1 MKTITKILD
10 EELAMN
16 KEELLKEYKNVYGE
30 DAKDVFFSPGR
41 INVIGEHTD
50 YNGGHVFP
58 AAISLGV
65 YGVYGPREDNKVRLY
80 SGNVDGDIVEFDL
93 DDSSVEKDDRFWT
106 NYFKGMLTYLK
117 ERADG
122 DKINHGFNLYIKAT
136 LPSGSGLS
144 SSAAIEMLMGIILK
158 DEFNLDVDRVTLAKL
173 GQKTENEFVGLNSGI
188 MDQFACIMGKKDNAI
203 FLDTNTMEYEY
214 KPLKL
219 GEYEIIIMSTNKEH
233 TLADSAYNDRVRECH
248 DALTKLQTKLNIKA
262 LGELDEESFDEY
274 SYLINDETE
283 IRRARHAVFE
293 NQRTLHATKAMEDAD
308 LEKLGRLI
316 NASHVSLHY
325 DYEVTG
331 KELDTLAEAA
341 WKQDGVLGARMIGG
355 GFGGSAIAIVKK
367 DKAEE
372 FKKNVG
378 KIYRNK
384 IGYDAS
390 FYDAEI
396 VDGTKRI

>member
-1 MKTITKILD
+1 
-10 EELAMN
+10 MN
-16 KEELLKEYKNVYGE
+16 KEELLKEYETTFGE
-30 DAKDVFFSPGR
+30 KGKDVFFSPGR

-65 YGVYGPREDNKVRLY
+65 YGVYGPREDKKVCLF
-80 SGNVDGDIVEFDL
+80 SGNVDGDIVEFDI
-93 DDSSVEKDDRFWT
+93 DDTTVEKDDRFWA
-106 NYFKGMLTYLK
+106 NYFKGMITYLREK
-117 ERADG
+117 YDNI
-122 DKINHGFNLYIKAT
+122 DHGFNLYIKAN

-158 DEFNLDVDRVTLAKL
+158 DEFNLDVDRIALAKM
-173 GQKTENEFVGLNSGI
+173 GQRTENEFVGLNSGI
-188 MDQFACIMGKKDNAI
+188 MDQFACIMGKKDSAI
-203 FLDTNTMEYEY
+203 FLDCNTLDYEY
-214 KPLKL
+214 KPLAL
-219 GEYEIIIMSTNKEH
+219 GDYEIIIMATNKPH
-233 TLADSAYNDRVRECH
+233 TLADSAYNDRVRECQ
-248 DALTKLQTKLNIKA
+248 DAVKKLQAKLDIKT
-262 LGELDEESFDEY
+262 LGELDNDTFDEY
-274 SYLINDETE
+274 AYLINNETE
-283 IRRARHAVFE
+283 IKRARHAVSE
-293 NQRTLHATKAMEDAD
+293 NQRTLRATKAMQDGD

-316 NASHVSLHY
+316 DASHVSLHY

-331 KELDTLAEAA
+331 QELDTLAEASWA
-341 WKQDGVLGARMIGG
+341 QPGVLGARMIGG

-367 DKAEE
+367 DQAEE

-378 KIYRNK
+378 KIYRDK

>member
-1 MKTITKILD
+1 
-10 EELAMN
+10 MN
-16 KEELLKEYKNVYGE
+16 KEELLKEYETTFGE
-30 DAKDVFFSPGR
+30 KGKDVFFSPGR

-65 YGVYGPREDNKVRLY
+65 YGVYGPREDKKVCLF
-80 SGNVDGDIVEFDL
+80 SGNVDGDIVEFDI
-93 DDSSVEKDDRFWT
+93 DDTTVEKDDRFWA
-106 NYFKGMLTYLK
+106 NYFKGMITYLREK
-117 ERADG
+117 YDNI
-122 DKINHGFNLYIKAT
+122 DHGFNLYIKAN

-158 DEFNLDVDRVTLAKL
+158 DEFNLDVDRIALAKM
-173 GQKTENEFVGLNSGI
+173 GQRTENEFVGLNSGI
-188 MDQFACIMGKKDNAI
+188 MDQFACIMGKKDSAI
-203 FLDTNTMEYEY
+203 FLDCNTLDYEY
-214 KPLKL
+214 KPLAL
-219 GEYEIIIMSTNKEH
+219 GDYEIIIMATNKPH

-248 DALTKLQTKLNIKA
+248 DAVKKLQAKLDIKT
-262 LGELDEESFDEY
+262 LGELDNDTFDEY
-274 SYLINDETE
+274 AYLINNETE
-283 IRRARHAVFE
+283 IKRARHAVSE
-293 NQRTLHATKAMEDAD
+293 NQRTLRATKAMQDGD

-316 NASHVSLHY
+316 DASHVSLHY
-325 DYEVTG
+325 NYEVTG
-331 KELDTLAEAA
+331 QELDTLAEASWA
-341 WKQDGVLGARMIGG
+341 QPGVLGARMIGG

-367 DKAEE
+367 DQAEA

-378 KIYRNK
+378 KIYRDK

>member
-1 MKTITKILD
+1 
-10 EELAMN
+10 MN
-16 KEELLKEYKNVYGE
+16 KEELLKEYKTTFGE
-30 DAKDVFFSPGR
+30 KGKDVFFSPGR

-65 YGVYGPREDNKVRLY
+65 YGVYGPREDKKVCLF
-80 SGNVDGDIVEFDL
+80 SGNVDGDIVEFDI
-93 DDSSVEKDDRFWT
+93 DDTTVEKDNRFWA
-106 NYFKGMLTYLK
+106 NYFKGMITYLLEK
-117 ERADG
+117 YDNI
-122 DKINHGFNLYIKAT
+122 DHGFNLYIKAN

-158 DEFNLDVDRVTLAKL
+158 DEFNLDVDRIALAKM
-173 GQKTENEFVGLNSGI
+173 GQRTENEFVGLNSGI
-188 MDQFACIMGKKDNAI
+188 MDQFACIMGKKDSAI
-203 FLDTNTMEYEY
+203 FLDCNTLDYEY
-214 KPLKL
+214 KPLAL
-219 GEYEIIIMSTNKEH
+219 GDYEIIIMATNKPH

-248 DALTKLQTKLNIKA
+248 DAVKKLQAKLDIKT
-262 LGELDEESFDEY
+262 LGELDNDTFDEY
-274 SYLINDETE
+274 AYLINNETE
-283 IRRARHAVFE
+283 IKRARHAVSE
-293 NQRTLHATKAMEDAD
+293 NQRTLRATKAMQDGD

-316 NASHVSLHY
+316 DASHVSLHY

-331 KELDTLAEAA
+331 QELDTLAEASWA
-341 WKQDGVLGARMIGG
+341 QPGVLGARMIGG

-367 DKAEE
+367 DQAEA

-378 KIYRNK
+378 KIYRDK

>member
-1 MKTITKILD
+1 
-10 EELAMN
+10 MN
-16 KEELLKEYKNVYGE
+16 KEELLKEYETTFGE
-30 DAKDVFFSPGR
+30 KGKDVFFSPGR

-65 YGVYGPREDNKVRLY
+65 YGIYGPREDKKVRLF
-80 SGNVDGDIVEFDL
+80 SGNVDGDIVEFDI
-93 DDSSVEKDDRFWT
+93 DDTTVEKDDRFWT
-106 NYFKGMLTYLK
+106 NYFKGMIAYLREK
-117 ERADG
+117 YDNI
-122 DKINHGFNLYIKAT
+122 DHGFNLYIKAN

-158 DEFNLDVDRVTLAKL
+158 DEFDLDVDRIALAKM
-173 GQKTENEFVGLNSGI
+173 GQRTENEFVGLNSGI
-188 MDQFACIMGKKDNAI
+188 MDQFACIMGKKDSAI
-203 FLDTNTMEYEY
+203 FLDCNSLDYEY
-214 KPLKL
+214 LPLAL
-219 GEYEIIIMSTNKEH
+219 SDYEIIIMATNKEH
-233 TLADSAYNDRVRECH
+233 TLADSAYNNRVRECH
-248 DALTKLQTKLNIKA
+248 NALEKLQKQLDIKS
-262 LGELDEESFDEY
+262 LGELDNDTLDEY

-283 IRRARHAVFE
+283 LKRARHAVSE
-293 NQRTLHATKAMEDAD
+293 NQRTLRATKAMQDGD

-316 NASHVSLHY
+316 DASHVSLHY

-331 KELDTLAEAA
+331 QELDTLAEASWA
-341 WKQDGVLGARMIGG
+341 QPGVLGARMIGG

-367 DKAEE
+367 DQAEA

-378 KIYRNK
+378 KIYRDK
-384 IGYDAS
+384 VGYDAS

>member
-1 MKTITKILD
+1 
-10 EELAMN
+10 MN
-16 KEELLKEYKNVYGE
+16 KEELLKEYETTFGE
-30 DAKDVFFSPGR
+30 KGKDVFFSPGR

-65 YGVYGPREDNKVRLY
+65 YGVYGPREDKKVCLF
-80 SGNVDGDIVEFDL
+80 SGNVDGDIVEFDI
-93 DDSSVEKDDRFWT
+93 DDTTVEKDDRFWA
-106 NYFKGMLTYLK
+106 NYFKGMITYLREK
-117 ERADG
+117 YDNI
-122 DKINHGFNLYIKAT
+122 DHGFNLYIKAN

-158 DEFNLDVDRVTLAKL
+158 DEFNLDVDRIALAKM
-173 GQKTENEFVGLNSGI
+173 GQRTENEFVGLNSGI
-188 MDQFACIMGKKDNAI
+188 MDQFACIMGKKDSAI
-203 FLDTNTMEYEY
+203 FLDCNTLDYEY
-214 KPLKL
+214 KPLAL
-219 GEYEIIIMSTNKEH
+219 GDYEIIIMATNKPH

-248 DALTKLQTKLNIKA
+248 DAVKKLQAKLDIKT
-262 LGELDEESFDEY
+262 LGELDNDTFDEY
-274 SYLINDETE
+274 AYLINNETE
-283 IRRARHAVFE
+283 IKRARHAVSE
-293 NQRTLHATKAMEDAD
+293 NQRTLRATKAMQNGD

-316 NASHVSLHY
+316 DASHVSLHY

-331 KELDTLAEAA
+331 QELYTLAEASWA
-341 WKQDGVLGARMIGG
+341 QPGVLGARMIGG

-367 DKAEE
+367 DQAEA

-378 KIYRNK
+378 KIYRDK

>member
-1 MKTITKILD
+1 
-10 EELAMN
+10 MN
-16 KEELLKEYKNVYGE
+16 KEELLKEYETTFGE
-30 DAKDVFFSPGR
+30 KGKDVFFSPGR

-65 YGVYGPREDNKVRLY
+65 YGVYGPREDKKVCLF
-80 SGNVDGDIVEFDL
+80 SGNVDGDIVEFDI
-93 DDSSVEKDDRFWT
+93 DDTTVEKDDRFWA
-106 NYFKGMLTYLK
+106 NYFKGMITYLREK
-117 ERADG
+117 YDNI
-122 DKINHGFNLYIKAT
+122 DHGFNLYIKAN

-158 DEFNLDVDRVTLAKL
+158 DEFNLDVDRIALAKM
-173 GQKTENEFVGLNSGI
+173 GQRTENEFVGLNSGI
-188 MDQFACIMGKKDNAI
+188 MDQFACIMGKKDSAI
-203 FLDTNTMEYEY
+203 FLDCNTLDYEY
-214 KPLKL
+214 KPLAL
-219 GEYEIIIMSTNKEH
+219 GDYEIIIMATNKPH
-233 TLADSAYNDRVRECH
+233 TLADSAYNGRVRECH
-248 DALTKLQTKLNIKA
+248 DAVKKLQAKLDIKT
-262 LGELDEESFDEY
+262 LGELDNDTFDEY
-274 SYLINDETE
+274 AYLINNETE
-283 IRRARHAVFE
+283 IKRARHAVSE
-293 NQRTLHATKAMEDAD
+293 NQRTLRATKAMQDGD

-316 NASHVSLHY
+316 DASHVSLHY

-331 KELDTLAEAA
+331 QELDTLAEASWA
-341 WKQDGVLGARMIGG
+341 QPGVLGARMIGG

-367 DKAEE
+367 DQAEA

-378 KIYRNK
+378 KIYLDK

>member
-1 MKTITKILD
+1 
-10 EELAMN
+10 MN
-16 KEELLKEYKNVYGE
+16 KEELLKEYETTFGE
-30 DAKDVFFSPGR
+30 KGKDVFFSPGR

-65 YGVYGPREDNKVRLY
+65 YGVYGPREDKKVCLF
-80 SGNVDGDIVEFDL
+80 SGNVDGDIVEFDI
-93 DDSSVEKDDRFWT
+93 DDTTVEKDNRFWA
-106 NYFKGMLTYLK
+106 NYFKGMITYLREK
-117 ERADG
+117 YDNI
-122 DKINHGFNLYIKAT
+122 DHGFNLYIKAN

-158 DEFNLDVDRVTLAKL
+158 DEFNLDVDRIALAKM
-173 GQKTENEFVGLNSGI
+173 GQRTENEFVGLNSGI
-188 MDQFACIMGKKDNAI
+188 MDQFACIMGKKDSAI
-203 FLDTNTMEYEY
+203 FLDCNTLDYEY
-214 KPLKL
+214 KPLAL
-219 GEYEIIIMSTNKEH
+219 GDYEIIIMATNKPH

-248 DALTKLQTKLNIKA
+248 DAVKKLQAKLDIKT
-262 LGELDEESFDEY
+262 LGELDNDTFDEY
-274 SYLINDETE
+274 AYLINNETE
-283 IRRARHAVFE
+283 IKRARHAVSE
-293 NQRTLHATKAMEDAD
+293 NQRTLRATKAMQDGD

-316 NASHVSLHY
+316 DASHVSLHY

-331 KELDTLAEAA
+331 QELDTLAEASWA
-341 WKQDGVLGARMIGG
+341 QPGVLGARMIGG

-367 DKAEE
+367 DQAEA

-378 KIYRNK
+378 KIYRDK
-384 IGYDAS
+384 VGYDAS

>member
-1 MKTITKILD
+1 
-10 EELAMN
+10 MN
-16 KEELLKEYKNVYGE
+16 KEELLKEYETTFGE
-30 DAKDVFFSPGR
+30 KGKDVFFSPGR

-65 YGVYGPREDNKVRLY
+65 YGVYGPREDKKVCLF
-80 SGNVDGDIVEFDL
+80 SGNVDGDIVEFDI
-93 DDSSVEKDDRFWT
+93 DDTTVEKDDRFWA
-106 NYFKGMLTYLK
+106 NYFKGMITYLREK
-117 ERADG
+117 YDNI
-122 DKINHGFNLYIKAT
+122 DHGFNLYIKAN

-158 DEFNLDVDRVTLAKL
+158 DEFNLDVDRIALAKM
-173 GQKTENEFVGLNSGI
+173 GQRTENEFVGLNSGI
-188 MDQFACIMGKKDNAI
+188 MDQFACIMGKKDSAI
-203 FLDTNTMEYEY
+203 FLDCNTLDYEY
-214 KPLKL
+214 KPLAL
-219 GEYEIIIMSTNKEH
+219 GDYEIIIMATNKPH

-248 DALTKLQTKLNIKA
+248 DAVKKLQAKLDIKT
-262 LGELDEESFDEY
+262 LGELDNDTFDEY
-274 SYLINDETE
+274 AYLINNETE
-283 IRRARHAVFE
+283 IKRARHAVSE
-293 NQRTLHATKAMEDAD
+293 NQRTLRATKAMQDGD

-316 NASHVSLHY
+316 DASHVSLHY

-331 KELDTLAEAA
+331 QELDTLAEASWA
-341 WKQDGVLGARMIGG
+341 QPGVVGARMIGG

-367 DKAEE
+367 DQAEA

-378 KIYRNK
+378 KIYRDK

>member
-1 MKTITKILD
+1 
-10 EELAMN
+10 MN
-16 KEELLKEYKNVYGE
+16 KEELLKEYETTFGE
-30 DAKDVFFSPGR
+30 KGKDVFFSPGR

-65 YGVYGPREDNKVRLY
+65 YGVYGPREDKKVCLF
-80 SGNVDGDIVEFDL
+80 SGNVDGDIVEFDI
-93 DDSSVEKDDRFWT
+93 DDTTVEKDDRFWA
-106 NYFKGMLTYLK
+106 NYFKGMITYLREK
-117 ERADG
+117 YDNI
-122 DKINHGFNLYIKAT
+122 DHGFNLYIKAN

-158 DEFNLDVDRVTLAKL
+158 DEFNLDVDRIALAKM
-173 GQKTENEFVGLNSGI
+173 GQRTENEFVGLNSGI
-188 MDQFACIMGKKDNAI
+188 MDQFACIMGKKDSAI
-203 FLDTNTMEYEY
+203 FLDCNTLDYEY
-214 KPLKL
+214 KPLAL
-219 GEYEIIIMSTNKEH
+219 GDYEIIIMATNKPH

-248 DALTKLQTKLNIKA
+248 DAVKKLQAKLDIKT
-262 LGELDEESFDEY
+262 LGELDNDTFDEY
-274 SYLINDETE
+274 AYLINNETE
-283 IRRARHAVFE
+283 IKRARHAVSE
-293 NQRTLHATKAMEDAD
+293 NQSTLRATKAMQDGD

-316 NASHVSLHY
+316 DASHVSLHY

-331 KELDTLAEAA
+331 QELDTLAEASWA
-341 WKQDGVLGARMIGG
+341 QPGVLGARMIGG

-367 DKAEE
+367 DQAEA

-378 KIYRNK
+378 KIYRDK

>member
-1 MKTITKILD
+1 
-10 EELAMN
+10 MN
-16 KEELLKEYKNVYGE
+16 KEELLKEYETTFGE
-30 DAKDVFFSPGR
+30 KGKDVFFSPGR

-65 YGVYGPREDNKVRLY
+65 YGIYGPREDKKVRLF
-80 SGNVDGDIVEFDL
+80 SGNVDGDIVEFDI
-93 DDSSVEKDDRFWT
+93 DDTTVEKDDRFWT
-106 NYFKGMLTYLK
+106 NYFKGMIAYLREK
-117 ERADG
+117 YDNI
-122 DKINHGFNLYIKAT
+122 DHGFNLYIKAN

-158 DEFNLDVDRVTLAKL
+158 DEFNLDVDRIALAKM
-173 GQKTENEFVGLNSGI
+173 GQRTENEFVGLNSGI
-188 MDQFACIMGKKDNAI
+188 MDQFACIMGKKDSAI
-203 FLDTNTMEYEY
+203 FLDCNTLDYEY
-214 KPLKL
+214 KPLAL
-219 GEYEIIIMSTNKEH
+219 GDYEIIIMATNKPH

-248 DALTKLQTKLNIKA
+248 DAVKKLQAKLDIKT
-262 LGELDEESFDEY
+262 LGELDNDTFDEY
-274 SYLINDETE
+274 AYLINNETE
-283 IRRARHAVFE
+283 IKRARHAVSE
-293 NQRTLHATKAMEDAD
+293 NQRTLRATNAMQDGD

-316 NASHVSLHY
+316 DASHVSLHY

-331 KELDTLAEAA
+331 QELDTLAEASWA
-341 WKQDGVLGARMIGG
+341 QPGVLGARMIGG

-367 DKAEE
+367 DQAEA

-378 KIYRNK
+378 KIYRDK

>member
-1 MKTITKILD
+1 
-10 EELAMN
+10 MN
-16 KEELLKEYKNVYGE
+16 KEELLKEYETTFGE
-30 DAKDVFFSPGR
+30 KGKDVFFSPGR

-65 YGVYGPREDNKVRLY
+65 YGVYGPREDKKVCLF
-80 SGNVDGDIVEFDL
+80 SGNVDGDIVEFDI
-93 DDSSVEKDDRFWT
+93 DDTTVEKDDRFWA
-106 NYFKGMLTYLK
+106 NYFKGMITYLREK
-117 ERADG
+117 YHNID
-122 DKINHGFNLYIKAT
+122 HGFNLYIKAN

-158 DEFNLDVDRVTLAKL
+158 DEFNLDVDRIALAKM
-173 GQKTENEFVGLNSGI
+173 GQRTENEFVGLNSGI
-188 MDQFACIMGKKDNAI
+188 MDQFACIMGKKDSAI
-203 FLDTNTMEYEY
+203 FLDCNTLDYEY
-214 KPLKL
+214 KPLAL
-219 GEYEIIIMSTNKEH
+219 GDYEIIIMATNKPH

-248 DALTKLQTKLNIKA
+248 DAVKKLQAKLDIKT
-262 LGELDEESFDEY
+262 LGELDNDTFDEY
-274 SYLINDETE
+274 AYLINNETE
-283 IRRARHAVFE
+283 IKRARHAVSE
-293 NQRTLHATKAMEDAD
+293 NQRTLRATKAMQNGD

-316 NASHVSLHY
+316 DASHVSLHY

-331 KELDTLAEAA
+331 QELDTLAEASWA
-341 WKQDGVLGARMIGG
+341 QPGVLGARMIGG

-367 DKAEE
+367 DQAEA

-378 KIYRNK
+378 KIYRDK

>member
-1 MKTITKILD
+1 
-10 EELAMN
+10 MN
-16 KEELLKEYKNVYGE
+16 KEELLKEYETTFGE
-30 DAKDVFFSPGR
+30 KGKDVFFSPGR

-65 YGVYGPREDNKVRLY
+65 YGVYGPREDKKVCLF
-80 SGNVDGDIVEFDL
+80 SGNVDGDIVEFDI
-93 DDSSVEKDDRFWT
+93 DDTTVEKDDRFWA
-106 NYFKGMLTYLK
+106 NYFKGMITYLREK
-117 ERADG
+117 YDNI
-122 DKINHGFNLYIKAT
+122 DHGFNLYIKAN

-158 DEFNLDVDRVTLAKL
+158 DEFNLDVDRIALAKM
-173 GQKTENEFVGLNSGI
+173 GQRTENEFVGLNSGI
-188 MDQFACIMGKKDNAI
+188 MDQFACIMGKKDSAI
-203 FLDTNTMEYEY
+203 FLDCNTLDYEY
-214 KPLKL
+214 KPLAL
-219 GEYEIIIMSTNKEH
+219 GDYEIIIMATNKPH

-248 DALTKLQTKLNIKA
+248 DAVKKLQAKLDIKT
-262 LGELDEESFDEY
+262 LGELDNDTFDEY
-274 SYLINDETE
+274 AYLINNETE
-283 IRRARHAVFE
+283 IKRARHAVSE
-293 NQRTLHATKAMEDAD
+293 NQRTLRATKAMQDGD

-316 NASHVSLHY
+316 DASHVSLHY

-331 KELDTLAEAA
+331 QELDTLAEASWA
-341 WKQDGVLGARMIGG
+341 QPGVLGARMIGG

-367 DKAEE
+367 DQAEA

-378 KIYRNK
+378 KIYRDK
-384 IGYDAS
+384 VGYDAS

>member
-1 MKTITKILD
+1 
-10 EELAMN
+10 MN
-16 KEELLKEYKNVYGE
+16 KEELLKEYETTFGE
-30 DAKDVFFSPGR
+30 KGKDVFFSPGR

-65 YGVYGPREDNKVRLY
+65 YGIYGPREDKKVRLF
-80 SGNVDGDIVEFDL
+80 SGNVDGDIVEFDI
-93 DDSSVEKDDRFWT
+93 DDTTVEKDDRFWT
-106 NYFKGMLTYLK
+106 NYFKGMIAYLREK
-117 ERADG
+117 YDNI
-122 DKINHGFNLYIKAT
+122 DHGFNLYIKAN

-158 DEFNLDVDRVTLAKL
+158 DEFDLDVDRIALAKM
-173 GQKTENEFVGLNSGI
+173 GQRTENEFVGLNSGI
-188 MDQFACIMGKKDNAI
+188 MDQFACIMGKKDSAI
-203 FLDTNTMEYEY
+203 FLDCNTLDYEY
-214 KPLKL
+214 KPLAL
-219 GEYEIIIMSTNKEH
+219 GDYEIIIMATNKPH

-248 DALTKLQTKLNIKA
+248 DAVKKLQAKLDIKT
-262 LGELDEESFDEY
+262 LGELDNDTFDEY
-274 SYLINDETE
+274 AYLINNETE
-283 IRRARHAVFE
+283 IKRAHHAVSE
-293 NQRTLHATKAMEDAD
+293 NQRTLRATKAMQDGD

-316 NASHVSLHY
+316 DASHVSLHY

-331 KELDTLAEAA
+331 QELDTLAEASWA
-341 WKQDGVLGARMIGG
+341 QPGVLGARMIGG

-367 DKAEE
+367 DQAEE

-378 KIYRNK
+378 KIYRDK

>member
-1 MKTITKILD
+1 
-10 EELAMN
+10 MN
-16 KEELLKEYKNVYGE
+16 KEELLKEYETTFGE
-30 DAKDVFFSPGR
+30 KGKDVFFSPGR

-65 YGVYGPREDNKVRLY
+65 YGVYGPREDKKVCLF
-80 SGNVDGDIVEFDL
+80 SGNVDGDIVEFDI
-93 DDSSVEKDDRFWT
+93 DDTTVEKDDRFWA
-106 NYFKGMLTYLK
+106 NYFKGMITYLREK
-117 ERADG
+117 YDNI
-122 DKINHGFNLYIKAT
+122 DHGFNLYIKAN

-158 DEFNLDVDRVTLAKL
+158 DEFNLDVDRIALAKM
-173 GQKTENEFVGLNSGI
+173 GQRTENEFVGLNSGI
-188 MDQFACIMGKKDNAI
+188 MDQFACIMGKKDSAI
-203 FLDTNTMEYEY
+203 FLDCNTLDYEY
-214 KPLKL
+214 KPLAL
-219 GEYEIIIMSTNKEH
+219 GDYEIIIMATNKPH

-248 DALTKLQTKLNIKA
+248 DAVKKLQAKLDIKT
-262 LGELDEESFDEY
+262 LGELDNDTFDEY
-274 SYLINDETE
+274 AYLINNE
-283 IRRARHAVFE
+283 IEIKRARHAVSE
-293 NQRTLHATKAMEDAD
+293 NQRTLRATKAMQDGD

-316 NASHVSLHY
+316 DASHVSLHY

-331 KELDTLAEAA
+331 QELDTLAEASWA
-341 WKQDGVLGARMIGG
+341 QPGVLGARMIGG

-367 DKAEE
+367 DQAEA

-378 KIYRNK
+378 KIYRDK
-384 IGYDAS
+384 VGYDAS

>member
-1 MKTITKILD
+1 
-10 EELAMN
+10 MN
-16 KEELLKEYKNVYGE
+16 KEELLKEYETTFGE
-30 DAKDVFFSPGR
+30 KGKDVFFSPGR

-65 YGVYGPREDNKVRLY
+65 YGVYGPREDKKVRLF
-80 SGNVDGDIVEFDL
+80 SGNVDGDIVEFDI
-93 DDSSVEKDDRFWT
+93 DDTTVEKDDRFWT
-106 NYFKGMLTYLK
+106 NYFKGMIAYLREK
-117 ERADG
+117 YDNI
-122 DKINHGFNLYIKAT
+122 DHGFNLYIKAN

-158 DEFNLDVDRVTLAKL
+158 DEFDLDVDRIALAKM
-173 GQKTENEFVGLNSGI
+173 GQRTENEFVGLNSGI
-188 MDQFACIMGKKDNAI
+188 MDQFACIMGKKDSAI
-203 FLDTNTMEYEY
+203 FLDCNTLDYEY
-214 KPLKL
+214 KPLAL
-219 GEYEIIIMSTNKEH
+219 GDYEIIIMATNKPH

-248 DALTKLQTKLNIKA
+248 DAVKKLQAKLDIKT
-262 LGELDEESFDEY
+262 LGELDNDTFDEY
-274 SYLINDETE
+274 AYLINNETE
-283 IRRARHAVFE
+283 IKRARHAVSE
-293 NQRTLHATKAMEDAD
+293 NQRTLRATNAMQDGD

-316 NASHVSLHY
+316 DASHVSLHY

-331 KELDTLAEAA
+331 QELDTLAEASWA
-341 WKQDGVLGARMIGG
+341 QPGVLGARMIGG

-367 DKAEE
+367 DQAEE

-378 KIYRNK
+378 KIYRDK

>member
-1 MKTITKILD
+1 
-10 EELAMN
+10 MN
-16 KEELLKEYKNVYGE
+16 KEELLKEYETTFGE
-30 DAKDVFFSPGR
+30 KGKDVFFSPGR

-65 YGVYGPREDNKVRLY
+65 YGIYGPREDKKVRLF
-80 SGNVDGDIVEFDL
+80 SGNVDGDIVEFDI
-93 DDSSVEKDDRFWT
+93 DDTTVEKDDRFWT
-106 NYFKGMLTYLK
+106 NYFKGMIAYLCEK
-117 ERADG
+117 YDNI
-122 DKINHGFNLYIKAT
+122 DHGFNLYIKAN

-158 DEFNLDVDRVTLAKL
+158 DEFDLDVDRIALAKM
-173 GQKTENEFVGLNSGI
+173 GQRTENEFVGLNSGI
-188 MDQFACIMGKKDNAI
+188 MDQFACIMGKKDSAI
-203 FLDTNTMEYEY
+203 FLDCNTLDYEY
-214 KPLKL
+214 KPLAL
-219 GEYEIIIMSTNKEH
+219 GDYEIIIMATNKPH

-248 DALTKLQTKLNIKA
+248 DAVKKLQAKLDIKT
-262 LGELDEESFDEY
+262 LGELDNDTFDEY
-274 SYLINDETE
+274 AYLINNETE
-283 IRRARHAVFE
+283 IKRARHAVSE
-293 NQRTLHATKAMEDAD
+293 NQRTLRATKAMQDGD

-316 NASHVSLHY
+316 DASHVSLHY

-331 KELDTLAEAA
+331 QELDTLAEASWA
-341 WKQDGVLGARMIGG
+341 QPGVLGARMIGG

-367 DKAEE
+367 DQAEA

-378 KIYRNK
+378 KIYRDK
-384 IGYDAS
+384 VGYDAS

>member
-1 MKTITKILD
+1 
-10 EELAMN
+10 MN
-16 KEELLKEYKNVYGE
+16 KEELLKEYETTFGE
-30 DAKDVFFSPGR
+30 KGKDVFFSPGR
-41 INVIGEHTD
+41 INVIGAHTD

-65 YGVYGPREDNKVRLY
+65 YGVYGPREDKKVCLF
-80 SGNVDGDIVEFDL
+80 SGNVDGDIVEFDI
-93 DDSSVEKDDRFWT
+93 DDTTVEKDDRFWA
-106 NYFKGMLTYLK
+106 NYFKGMITYLREK
-117 ERADG
+117 YDNI
-122 DKINHGFNLYIKAT
+122 DHGFNLYIKAN

-158 DEFNLDVDRVTLAKL
+158 DEFNLDVDRIALAKM
-173 GQKTENEFVGLNSGI
+173 GQRTENEFVGLNSGI
-188 MDQFACIMGKKDNAI
+188 MDQFACIMGKKDSAI
-203 FLDTNTMEYEY
+203 FLDCNTLDYEY
-214 KPLKL
+214 KPLAL
-219 GEYEIIIMSTNKEH
+219 GDYEIIIMATNKPH

-248 DALTKLQTKLNIKA
+248 DAVKKLQAKLDIKT
-262 LGELDEESFDEY
+262 LGELDNDTFDEY
-274 SYLINDETE
+274 AYLINNETE
-283 IRRARHAVFE
+283 IKRARHAVSE
-293 NQRTLHATKAMEDAD
+293 NQRTLRATKAMQDGD

-316 NASHVSLHY
+316 DASHVSLHY

-331 KELDTLAEAA
+331 QELDTLAEASWA
-341 WKQDGVLGARMIGG
+341 QPGVLGARMIGG

-367 DKAEE
+367 DQAEA

-378 KIYRNK
+378 KIYRDK

>member
-1 MKTITKILD
+1 
-10 EELAMN
+10 MN
-16 KEELLKEYKNVYGE
+16 KEELLKEYETTFGE
-30 DAKDVFFSPGR
+30 KGKDVFFSPGR

-65 YGVYGPREDNKVRLY
+65 YGVYGPREDKKVCLF
-80 SGNVDGDIVEFDL
+80 SGNVDGDIVEFDI
-93 DDSSVEKDDRFWT
+93 DDTTVEKDDRFWA
-106 NYFKGMLTYLK
+106 NYFKGMITYLREK
-117 ERADG
+117 YDNI
-122 DKINHGFNLYIKAT
+122 DHGFNLYIKAN

-158 DEFNLDVDRVTLAKL
+158 DEFNLDVDRIALAKM
-173 GQKTENEFVGLNSGI
+173 GQRTENEFVGLNSGI
-188 MDQFACIMGKKDNAI
+188 MDQFACIMGKKDSAI
-203 FLDTNTMEYEY
+203 FLDCNTLDYEY
-214 KPLKL
+214 KPLAL
-219 GEYEIIIMSTNKEH
+219 GDYEIIIMATNKPH

-248 DALTKLQTKLNIKA
+248 DAVKKLQAKLDIKT
-262 LGELDEESFDEY
+262 LGELDNDTFDEY
-274 SYLINDETE
+274 AYLINNETE
-283 IRRARHAVFE
+283 IKRARHAVSE
-293 NQRTLHATKAMEDAD
+293 NQRTLRATNAMQNGD

-316 NASHVSLHY
+316 DASHVSLHY

-331 KELDTLAEAA
+331 QELDTLAEASWA
-341 WKQDGVLGARMIGG
+341 QPGVLGARMIGG

-367 DKAEE
+367 DQAEA

-378 KIYRNK
+378 KIYRDK

>member
-1 MKTITKILD
+1 
-10 EELAMN
+10 MN
-16 KEELLKEYKNVYGE
+16 KEELLKEYETTFGE
-30 DAKDVFFSPGR
+30 KGKDVFFSPGR

-65 YGVYGPREDNKVRLY
+65 YGVYGPREDKKVCLF
-80 SGNVDGDIVEFDL
+80 SGNVDGDIVEFDI
-93 DDSSVEKDDRFWT
+93 DDTTVEKDDRFWA
-106 NYFKGMLTYLK
+106 NYFKGMITYLREK
-117 ERADG
+117 YDNI
-122 DKINHGFNLYIKAT
+122 DHGFNLYIKAN

-158 DEFNLDVDRVTLAKL
+158 DEFNLDVDRIALAKM
-173 GQKTENEFVGLNSGI
+173 GQRTENEFVGLNSGI
-188 MDQFACIMGKKDNAI
+188 MDQFACIMGKKDSAI
-203 FLDTNTMEYEY
+203 FLDCNTLDYEY
-214 KPLKL
+214 KPLAL
-219 GEYEIIIMSTNKEH
+219 GDYEIIIMATNKPH

-248 DALTKLQTKLNIKA
+248 DAVKKLQAKLDIKT
-262 LGELDEESFDEY
+262 LGELDNDTFDEY
-274 SYLINDETE
+274 AYLINNETE
-283 IRRARHAVFE
+283 IKRARHAVSE
-293 NQRTLHATKAMEDAD
+293 NQRTLRATKAMQDGD

-316 NASHVSLHY
+316 DASHVSLHY

-331 KELDTLAEAA
+331 QELDTLAEASWA
-341 WKQDGVLGARMIGG
+341 QPGVLGARMIGG

-367 DKAEE
+367 DQAEA

-378 KIYRNK
+378 KIYRDK

-396 VDGTKRI
+396 VHGTKRI

>member
-1 MKTITKILD
+1 
-10 EELAMN
+10 MN
-16 KEELLKEYKNVYGE
+16 KDELIKNYQKVFGKNE
-30 DAKDVFFSPGR
+30 KDVFFSPGR

-65 YGVYGPREDNKVRLY
+65 YGVYGPRNDNKVCLY
-80 SGNVDGDIVEFDL
+80 SGNIDGEIVEFDL
-93 DDSSVEKDDRFWT
+93 NDDTVEKDDRFWA
-106 NYFKGMLTYLK
+106 NYFKGMITYLRQR
-117 ERADG
+117 EDG
-122 DKINHGFNLYIKAT
+122 NKINHGFNLYIKAD

-144 SSAAIEMLMGIILK
+144 SSAAIEMLMGMILK
-158 DEFNLDVDRVTLAKL
+158 DEFDLDINRPDLARL

-188 MDQFACIMGKKDNAI
+188 MDQFACIMGKKDSAI
-203 FLDTNTMEYEY
+203 FLDCNTMEYEY
-214 KPLKL
+214 LPLKL
-219 GEYEIIIMSTNKEH
+219 GDYEIIIMSTNKEH
-233 TLADSAYNDRVRECH
+233 TLADSAYNDRVRECKN
-248 DALTKLQTKLNIKA
+248 ALEKLQTALDITS
-262 LGELDEESFDEY
+262 LGELDSQTFDEY
-274 SYLINDETE
+274 AYLINDETE
-283 IRRARHAVFE
+283 IKRARHAVNE
-293 NQRTLHATKAMEDAD
+293 NERTIRATKAMKDND
-308 LEKLGRLI
+308 LEKLGHLI

-367 DKAEE
+367 DKTEE

-378 KIYRNK
+378 KIYHDK
-384 IGYDAS
+384 VGYDAS

-396 VDGTKRI
+396 VDGTKKI

>member
-1 MKTITKILD
+1 
-10 EELAMN
+10 MN
-16 KEELLKEYKNVYGE
+16 KEELLTEYEKTFNENGQ
-30 DAKDVFFSPGR
+30 DVFFSPGR

-65 YGVYGPREDNKVRLY
+65 YGVYGPRDDTKVRLY
-80 SGNVDGDIVEFDL
+80 SGDVDGDVVEFDIN
-93 DDSSVEKDDRFWT
+93 DTTVEEGDRFWA
-106 NYFKGMLTYLK
+106 NYFKGMITYLREK
-117 ERADG
+117 YNNID
-122 DKINHGFNLYIKAT
+122 HGFNLYIKAN

-158 DEFNLDVDRVTLAKL
+158 DEFNLDVDRIALAKM
-173 GQKTENEFVGLNSGI
+173 GQRTENEFVGLNSGI
-188 MDQFACIMGKKDNAI
+188 MDQFACIMGKKDSAI
-203 FLDTNTMEYEY
+203 FLDCNTLEYEY
-214 KPLKL
+214 KPLAL
-219 GEYEIIIMSTNKEH
+219 GDYEIIIMATNKPH

-248 DALTKLQTKLNIKA
+248 DALEKLQQKLDVKS
-262 LGELDEESFDEY
+262 LGELDNDTLDEY

-283 IRRARHAVFE
+283 LKRARHAVSE
-293 NQRTLHATKAMEDAD
+293 NQRTLRTTKAMQDGD

-316 NASHVSLHY
+316 DASHVSLHY

-331 KELDTLAEAA
+331 DELDTLAEAS
-341 WKQDGVLGARMIGG
+341 WKQPGVLGARMIGG

-367 DKAEE
+367 SEAEN
-372 FKKNVG
+372 FKQNVG
-378 KIYRNK
+378 KIYRDK

-396 VDGTKRI
+396 VDGTKKI

>member
-1 MKTITKILD
+1 
-10 EELAMN
+10 MN
-16 KEELLKEYKNVYGE
+16 KEELLKEYETTFGE
-30 DAKDVFFSPGR
+30 KGKDVFFSPGR

-65 YGVYGPREDNKVRLY
+65 YGVYGPREDKKVCLF
-80 SGNVDGDIVEFDL
+80 SGNVDGDIVEFDI
-93 DDSSVEKDDRFWT
+93 DDTTVEKDDRFWA
-106 NYFKGMLTYLK
+106 NYFKGMITYLREK
-117 ERADG
+117 YDNI
-122 DKINHGFNLYIKAT
+122 DHGFNLYIKAN

-158 DEFNLDVDRVTLAKL
+158 DEFNLDVDRIALAKM
-173 GQKTENEFVGLNSGI
+173 GQRTENEFVGLNSGI
-188 MDQFACIMGKKDNAI
+188 MDQFACIMGKKDSAI
-203 FLDTNTMEYEY
+203 FLDCNTLDYEY
-214 KPLKL
+214 KPLAL
-219 GEYEIIIMSTNKEH
+219 GDYEIIIMATNKPH

-248 DALTKLQTKLNIKA
+248 DAVKKLQAKLDIKT
-262 LGELDEESFDEY
+262 LGELDNDTFDEY
-274 SYLINDETE
+274 AYLINNETE
-283 IRRARHAVFE
+283 IKRARHAVSE
-293 NQRTLHATKAMEDAD
+293 NQRTLRATKAMQDGD
-308 LEKLGRLI
+308 WEKLGRLI
-316 NASHVSLHY
+316 DASHVSLHY

-331 KELDTLAEAA
+331 QELDTLAEASWA
-341 WKQDGVLGARMIGG
+341 QPGVLGARMIGG

-367 DKAEE
+367 DQAEA

-378 KIYRNK
+378 KIYRDK